1 MALEDVIPIAT
12 LINGLRA
19 KVDQLRQTTPIDCV
33 YLFGSYA
40 KGCPRQYSDIDVAVV
55 SPSYGNDII
64 GEGVALME
72 AFQDVSLLIEPK
84 VYSREDYESAGPGT
98 FLHDEILKKGI
109 RIC

>member
-1 MALEDVIPIAT
+1 MALGDVIPITT
-12 LINGLRA
+12 LIDGLKA
-19 KVDQLRQTTPIDCV
+19 KADQLKQTIPIDCV

-40 KGCPRQYSDIDVAVV
+40 KGSPKQYSDIDIAVV

-64 GEGVALME
+64 AEGVALME

-84 VYSREDYESAGPGT
+84 TYSREDYEAAEPGT
-98 FLHDEILKKGI
+98 FLHDEIIKKGI